1 MADSVLLASDVVAGA
16 TALAGLILV
25 YIGNVSSAFAAF
37 TREQQSTVRVAH
49 QVRVWLAFVGF
60 ISAVTAAGL
69 ALIGKW
75 MNSGYAVGASV
86 ILLLLALTWGAGTA
100 FMAAWDVR

>member
-1 MADSVLLASDVVAGA
+1 MTDLVALASDVVAGA
-16 TALAGLILV
+16 TALAGLMLV

-37 TREQQSTVRVAH
+37 TREQQSTVRAAH
-49 QVRVWLAFVGF
+49 QIRVWLAFVGF

-75 MNSGYAVGASV
+75 MNSGYIAGASV
-86 ILLLLALTWGAGTA
+86 ILLLLALIWGAGAA